1 MKTTATMPTIM
12 NTTQITTTTGIMT
25 MVIVSLP
32 VVAVDLEEVV
42 VVIDVA
48 VPVMLSEVE
57 VNTFNEGE
65 TVVMVTGGLLVA

>member
-1 MKTTATMPTIM
+1 MMPTIM

-25 MVIVSLP
+25 LVIVLLP
-32 VVAVDLEEVV
+32 VEAVMLEVGIV

-48 VPVMLSEVE
+48 VPVVPSEVV
-57 VNTFNEGE
+57 VNTFNGGG